1 MELIVNATVRFTAC
15 TQRLNVQPPER
26 CTHDYVILHRY
37 DTNTLSETQRSTTAN
52 YQPYVNNSESSSR
65 LQQDRNDIRS
75 NTNIIN
81 RFRRPTNFNY
91 TYLGLQDI
99 GSSGSVV
106 RIFMYYEVCPRKV
119 EGLAIYPEVPHP
131 GYLPGASTRTTRLA
145 SCAEHA
151 HNTTSLDT
159 YAYQDGRCEQSVTCV
174 CDAGYEQSQQN
185 PHQCAGKS
193 LMIIHCTIIL
203 TKQISILLFTL
214 TCTACVA
221 GKYRSAQ
228 NSSCINCPA
237 NSNSTM
243 AASEY
248 CTCNE
253 GHYRVT
259 GSEGVGMK
267 CTG

>member
-15 TQRLNVQPPER
+15 TQRLDAQPPQR

-37 DTNTLSETQRSTTAN
+37 DTNTLSETQRTTTTN
-52 YQPYVNNSESSSR
+52 YRPYLGNSESSSR
-65 LQQDRNDIRS
+65 LQQNRNFIA

-106 RIFMYYEVCPRKV
+106 RIFMYYEVCPRKM

-131 GYLPGASTRTTRLA
+131 GYLPGALTRTTRLA

-159 YAYQDGRCEQSVTCV
+159 YAYQDGRCEQSVICV

-185 PHQCAGKS
+185 PPQCVGKS
-193 LMIIHCTIIL
+193 LMIMHCTIIL
-203 TKQISILLFTL
+203 TKQPILLFTL
-214 TCTACVA
+214 THTACVA
-221 GKYRSAQ
+221 GKYRSTQ
-228 NSSCINCPA
+228 NTSCTNCPA

-248 CTCNE
+248 CSCNE

-259 GSEGVGMK
+259 GSEGVGVR